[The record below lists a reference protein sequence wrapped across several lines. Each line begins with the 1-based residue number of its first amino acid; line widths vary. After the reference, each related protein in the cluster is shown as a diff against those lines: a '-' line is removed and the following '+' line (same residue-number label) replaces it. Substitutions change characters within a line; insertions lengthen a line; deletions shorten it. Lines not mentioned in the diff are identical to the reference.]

1 MTPEPVWRVTFIGAG
16 HIAREHLAA
25 LARLSLTPA
34 ITVVDP
40 HDGAVREFAAATNF
54 AVERA
59 ASLDEALDPGAGPDD
74 VVVVCTPPALHAD
87 AAIRALRSGRHV
99 LCEKPFAMSADEASR
114 MASVAAEVGR
124 ELHCCSVRFLG
135 NAGTER
141 VRELLEAGE
150 LGTPYRLVW
159 RHRYARARTG
169 IEYQPV
175 SRWFLDRSRNGGGTL
190 MDWGPYDLATILDLL
205 GARTVTVVSAWTTAP
220 TTWTDLEP
228 GTVNDVEQHV
238 GAQLRVTREDGVDV
252 VVDYERA
259 ACVHGPE
266 EAVFR
271 LEGSQASAQWDWL
284 NLDGTS
290 DVIIWSD
297 DHGAPVVRTD
307 TVTQHTDY
315 GHHDRPIRGM
325 RAALD
330 GTAAEMM
337 RADRAAFAF
346 RVLRAIYDV
355 SGGARGEEI
364 TR

>member
-1 MTPEPVWRVTFIGAG
+1 MTNAPSWHITFVGAG

-25 LARLSLTPA
+25 LSRLGLSPA
-34 ITVVDP
+34 VTVVDP
-40 HDGAVREFAAATNF
+40 HDGAVAEFTASTTLG
-54 AVERA
+54 VERA
-59 ASLDEALDPGAGPDD
+59 ASLDEALASEPGPDD

-87 AAIRALRSGRHV
+87 MAIRSLRSGRHV
-99 LCEKPFAMSADEASR
+99 LCEKPFAMTAEEAMR
-114 MASVAAEVGR
+114 MAAVAAEVGR

-150 LGTPYRLVW
+150 LGPPYRLLW

-205 GARTVTVVSAWTTAP
+205 DARAVTVLSAWTTAP
-220 TTWTDLEP
+220 ETWTDLEP

-238 GAQLRVTREDGVDV
+238 GAQLQVIGGDGAVVT
-252 VVDYERA
+252 VDYERA

-290 DVIIWSD
+290 DVIMWSD

-325 RAALD
+325 RAALE

-355 SGGARGEEI
+355 AGGARGEEI
-364 TR
+364 AR